1 MIIRNLNSSIG
12 DNKYTIQCVH
22 SGKYWKSSGSKGAEI
37 TQAGYVS
44 SNSSDFTF
52 TLIKQSDGSYRIMD
66 SKGFYVGISGGK
78 IANLTNIIL
87 WTEASDDSQTYI
99 FEKIG

>member
-1 MIIRNLNSSIG
+1 MIISIPFSASTRASIG
-12 DNKYTIQCVH
+12 RAAATY
-22 SGKYWKSSGSKGAEI
+22 EI

-66 SKGFYVGISGGK
+66 NKGLYVGISGGK